1 MRRLEDGH
9 AQRPPPFRVLA
20 APDYLSPTA
29 IPPPPPRA
37 PEPYKIAPSS
47 TSSSRAHRRSS
58 FVIIADSRP
67 GSPETR
73 SPSPTLATGRVSPFR
88 GRGFKGPPPRSRSR
102 PQSPE
107 IARRGRN
114 ERRGKI
120 YLPFS
125 RPRSSK
131 VKRNSTIDYFRN
143 SQIIY
148 ITPFENV
155 CGRSCCLLHR
165 YPCLFERSM

>member
-67 GSPETR
+67 GSPETK

-120 YLPFS
+120 YSPFS
-125 RPRSSK
+125 R
-131 VKRNSTIDYFRN
+131 RN

-148 ITPFENV
+148 ATPFENL
-155 CGRSCCLLHR
+155 CGRVRVVCYMVILVYSNDR
-165 YPCLFERSM
+165 YESGENDRRK

>member
-1 MRRLEDGH
+1 MRRFEDGH

-107 IARRGRN
+107 IADGRRRGRN

-120 YLPFS
+120 YSCRFF
-125 RPRSSK
+125 
-131 VKRNSTIDYFRN
+131 KRGEEVYLLYFYYYIYY
-143 SQIIY
+143 IIY
-148 ITPFENV
+148 FYYYIFIYYIYY
-155 CGRSCCLLHR
+155 LLYR
-165 YPCLFERSM
+165 DFIK